1 VQDGA
6 ASHVI
11 IAHHTT
17 KTGDEYAGDDF
28 LASDSTSLYYVRRPN
43 HDKPTFR
50 LVCDRVK
57 GIGKPPAIS
66 LLFKVVDLG
75 KQRTVVLI
83 GENNADPKLL
93 EIANSLPA
101 RIPTDD
107 LRKALE
113 PHLTAKT
120 DTARYKAFQRLRD
133 KLLETGL
140 IVLEGSEYLRS
151 T

>member
-1 VQDGA
+1 MNTRFTKRSLGIFDKSSDLAGLR
-6 ASHVI
+6 I
-11 IAHHTT
+11 I
-17 KTGDEYAGDDF
+17 
-28 LASDSTSLYYVRRPN
+28 
-43 HDKPTFR
+43 
-50 LVCDRVK
+50 DR
-57 GIGKPPAIS
+57 KPPAIS

-83 GENNADPKLL
+83 GENNADLKLL